1 MEGYDNLTPKE
12 ILQELI
18 KYKEKGFSWFNHGI
32 YGEDININSPDH
44 NYSDEGI
51 RIIIDEDFKLE
62 FNNKKHL
69 EYLEVLDLYYLLDAE
84 DSFDFMKSDNISL
97 LDNLKVKSPLF

>member
-1 MEGYDNLTPKE
+1 MEGYDNLTPNE

-18 KYKEKGFSWFNHGI
+18 RYKEKGFSWFNQEI

-44 NYSDEGI
+44 NYSDKGI
-51 RIIIDEDFKLE
+51 RMIIGGDFKLE
-62 FNNKKHL
+62 FNNKRHL
-69 EYLEVLDLYYLLDAE
+69 EILKVLDLYYLLDAE

-97 LDNLKVKSPLF
+97 LDNL